1 MDSDRRNALRPANPH
16 DSARI
21 VAGEKQESGVTGRCQ
36 GSALCVSKGGAPLP
50 AVRSDIAKDTRL
62 QPLRELLPD
71 LFRSRPVRPASR
83 EAATFVLAAGV
94 SPRGEVGKTTEPRSG
109 GTAMTQT
116 AAGVS
121 PR

>member
-1 MDSDRRNALRPANPH
+1 
-16 DSARI
+16 RI

-71 LFRSRPVRPASR
+71 LFRSRPVRPAS
-83 EAATFVLAAGV
+83 EIV
-94 SPRGEVGKTTEPRSG
+94 PRGTRTRIRVRFCGRLTSLWTSHRG
-109 GTAMTQT
+109 IRVV
-116 AAGVS
+116 AAI
-121 PR
+121 